1 MLRQCIDGWRD
12 AACQEAQCKQGL
24 LQMQRVVDCANI
36 RLAFKET
43 KNEARRTVS
52 LKQLAKV
59 VASRQSDY
67 RRAECF
73 LSLQRNC
80 QSKKQ
85 SQERAEMGNRL
96 RRVLLLKTHFKAL
109 ERFRHMKVEKLEN
122 IRKVNEYLRIKR
134 RKRAL
139 TGLKVNLDKI
149 RTKEQNLRVACQFRL
164 FRHPFFIV
172 AQAFRA
178 LREAPIRREQHQQKL
193 RAFRYR
199 AAFSRMQRAVKQ
211 HKLGRSLQPD
221 PSAEP
226 EIRTKMYN
234 SVKNQAEPASQQS
247 KDNQAV
253 AIQVF

>member
-1 MLRQCIDGWRD
+1 M
-12 AACQEAQCKQGL
+12 
-24 LQMQRVVDCANI
+24 
-36 RLAFKET
+36 
-43 KNEARRTVS
+43 
-52 LKQLAKV
+52 
-59 VASRQSDY
+59 
-67 RRAECF
+67 
-73 LSLQRNC
+73 
-80 QSKKQ
+80 
-85 SQERAEMGNRL
+85 
-96 RRVLLLKTHFKAL
+96 
-109 ERFRHMKVEKLEN
+109 
-122 IRKVNEYLRIKR
+122 
-134 RKRAL
+134 
-139 TGLKVNLDKI
+139 
-149 RTKEQNLRVACQFRL
+149 ACQFRL

-234 SVKNQAEPASQQS
+234 SVKNQPEPASQQS